1 MVKYGSSSSVATK
14 EEETMKWDGRNHPF
28 IEFDQ
33 FIMNWCRTKWNN
45 ETGKALWEDTYP
57 DELFEIPESSDI
69 WIDHCMT
76 VYKCEMMT
84 DYKQSQTLYKDD
96 YFWTHEYQE
105 IWMNRQRELLYSKVE
120 KSVVGV
126 PKAIVQKLSGGKVK
140 ESRQVLK
147 KKYGNARA
155 VSMETRQ
162 GIFDLGMPPTDA
174 KDIPTGPAFE
184 ERTNLE
190 DKFQELEDEQVALM
204 TICPEKH
211 RDEYKYGKESHLVRV
226 VKKHIHKSYYATLR
240 GVENLHRIRS
250 NGGLA
255 VREIDIH
262 EHSYTDDHLPPWQE
276 LKDALL
282 EEYHENSKGWGAYA
296 KEQNGVPTML
306 IQNGSER
313 CFGCGEEGHR
323 RGAKECSAGPRD
335 VHHTAPDWVKERAKG
350 GKPRSGGPGKKGN
363 QICRFFKN
371 NGTCRFGDKC
381 KFEHVKG
388 NGSTKGNDGWFGE
401 KSNRKRV
408 ATSVMQLISSDLEKE
423 GKRRKSDEGSSGK
436 SVKAN
441 AEVSRLYGLITSS
454 GGN

>member
-69 WIDHCMT
+69 WIAHCMT

-105 IWMNRQRELLYSKVE
+105 IWLNRQRELLYSKVE

-162 GIFDLGMPPTDA
+162 GLFDLGMPPTDA

-211 RDEYKYGKESHLVRV
+211 RDEYKYGK
-226 VKKHIHKSYYATLR
+226 
-240 GVENLHRIRS
+240 
-250 NGGLA
+250 
-255 VREIDIH
+255 
-262 EHSYTDDHLPPWQE
+262 
-276 LKDALL
+276 
-282 EEYHENSKGWGAYA
+282 
-296 KEQNGVPTML
+296 
-306 IQNGSER
+306 
-313 CFGCGEEGHR
+313 
-323 RGAKECSAGPRD
+323 
-335 VHHTAPDWVKERAKG
+335 
-350 GKPRSGGPGKKGN
+350 
-363 QICRFFKN
+363 
-371 NGTCRFGDKC
+371 
-381 KFEHVKG
+381 
-388 NGSTKGNDGWFGE
+388 
-401 KSNRKRV
+401 
-408 ATSVMQLISSDLEKE
+408 
-423 GKRRKSDEGSSGK
+423 
-436 SVKAN
+436 
-441 AEVSRLYGLITSS
+441 
-454 GGN
+454 